1 MSAASSAMPSGAMP
15 PGAMPADPPPELAW
29 RWHRKR
35 WKEARRAARAERRAH
50 HWPLGGGHPLR
61 GWRLPLMILGF
72 IAWWPIG
79 LALLALFFFWRPAMA
94 CNANWTAPWKAR
106 MREAMDARPWSAAPS
121 TGNVAFDEYRA
132 NVLARL
138 EEERR
143 QLDAQAAEFGEFVK
157 QLRRAKDQEE
167 FERFMQSRETR
178 RE

>member
-1 MSAASSAMPSGAMP
+1 MSAASSAMPLDE
-15 PGAMPADPPPELAW
+15 MPAGLPPDLAW
-29 RWHRKR
+29 RWHKQRRKAAR
-35 WKEARRAARAERRAH
+35 REARAARWAP
-50 HWPLGGGHPLR
+50 WGGHPLR
-61 GWRLPLMILGF
+61 GWRLPVMILGF

-94 CNANWTAPWKAR
+94 CSSANWTAPWKAR
-106 MREAMDARPWSAAPS
+106 MREAMEQRPWSAPAS

-143 QLDAQAAEFGEFVK
+143 QLDAQAAEFGDFVK

-167 FERFMQSRETR
+167 FERFMQSRER
-178 RE
+178 PRA

>member
-1 MSAASSAMPSGAMP
+1 MSATLTT
-15 PGAMPADPPPELAW
+15 PPETCGRDAW
-29 RWHRKR
+29 RR
-35 WKEARRAARAERRAH
+35 WKKDMKHARRAAFWRDH
-50 HWPLGGGHPLR
+50 PLGFWRVPLTV
-61 GWRLPLMILGF
+61 LGF

-79 LALLALFFFWRPAMA
+79 LALLAFFFLWRPAMA
-94 CNANWTAPWKAR
+94 CNATWTAPWKAR
-106 MREAMDARPWSAAPS
+106 MRDEAQRWSAPAS

-143 QLDAQAAEFGEFVK
+143 QLDAQASEFGDFVK

-178 RE
+178 KD